1 MVNHYKMPLPA
12 SYLFLYNVFM
22 KNLPSTLPV
31 FPLNGVIYFPKTNLP
46 LNIFEQRYLNLVDDA
61 YNKDKLMGMVQ
72 SKKESESVYQVGC
85 LGKIS
90 DYQKS
95 KDGRILIN
103 LTGISRFKILEE
115 ISNDKLYRE
124 FKVDYKDFNEDN
136 IETNYPINT
145 KSLMDDTKKFFRKN
159 GLLLNWKE
167 FEKLD
172 QSQKINTLAMI
183 APITSEEKQKL
194 LESISLKNKVE
205 TLESIISFYLHETSF
220 NNQTVQ

>member
-1 MVNHYKMPLPA
+1 MAKKFPDSIPI
-12 SYLFLYNVFM
+12 
-22 KNLPSTLPV
+22 
-31 FPLNGVIYFPKTNLP
+31 FPLSGVIYFPKTNLP
-46 LNIFEQRYLNLVDDA
+46 LNIFEQRYLNLVNDA

-115 ISNDKLYRE
+115 ISNKKLYRE
-124 FKVDYKDFNEDN
+124 FRVDYEDFSEDDNESRNLIDTRSLMKNAKDFF
-136 IETNYPINT
+136 
-145 KSLMDDTKKFFRKN
+145 KRN

-172 QSQKINTLAMI
+172 QPQQINTLAMI
-183 APITSEEKQKL
+183 APITNEEKQKL
-194 LESISLKNKVE
+194 LESISLKNKIE

>member
-1 MVNHYKMPLPA
+1 MVNHYKMPLPV
-12 SYLFLYNVFM
+12 SYFFLYNIKM
-22 KNLPSTLPV
+22 KDLPDTLPI
-31 FPLNGVIYFPKTNLP
+31 FPLSGVIYFPKTNLP
-46 LNIFEQRYLNLVDDA
+46 LNIFEQRYLNLVNDV

-72 SKKESESVYQVGC
+72 SKRERGSVYQVGC

-95 KDGRILIN
+95 RDGRVLIN
-103 LTGISRFKILEE
+103 LTGISRFKILKE

-136 IETNYPINT
+136 NETNNLIDT
-145 KSLMDDTKKFFRKN
+145 TSLMENAKNFFKRN

-183 APITSEEKQKL
+183 APITNEEKQKL
-194 LESISLKNKVE
+194 LESVSLKNKVE
-205 TLESIISFYLHETSF
+205 TLESIISFYLHETNF
-220 NNQTVQ
+220 NNLTMQ